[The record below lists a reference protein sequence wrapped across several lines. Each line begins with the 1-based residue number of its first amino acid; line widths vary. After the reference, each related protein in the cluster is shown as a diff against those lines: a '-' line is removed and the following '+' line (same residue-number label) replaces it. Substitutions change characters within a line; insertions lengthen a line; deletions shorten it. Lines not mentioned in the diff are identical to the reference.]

1 MIWHF
6 LNRIPYNSKL
16 QSVLC
21 SDFNK
26 KLICYKYLP
35 HLVVCCPVLKDCRPF
50 TFLQAQIMTIF
61 L

>member
-1 MIWHF
+1 MTWHF

-35 HLVVCCPVLKDCRPF
+35 HLVVCCPVLKDCRHLHF
-50 TFLQAQIMTIF
+50 YKLK